1 MCVPGTVE
9 VVRGQVKR
17 EDGLRVGRRALLV
30 GGVAS
35 AAAAGG
41 ALAYVGLIPWQ
52 EGSGGPSLVP
62 EVPIGAAC

>member
-17 EDGLRVGRRALLV
+17 EGGLRVGRRALLV

-35 AAAAGG
+35 AAAAAAGG

-52 EGSGGPSLVP
+52 EGSGGPSRV
-62 EVPIGAAC
+62 IANW